1 MRARVT
7 NLGRA
12 ARGLQTS
19 AGGTAM
25 LEPGASADLD
35 LADHPVHEAWV
46 AAGGVRVDRLAERE
60 AKPDDTPLAR
70 PLDKPPARGA
80 GPRGRDG

>member
-35 LADHPVHEAWV
+35 LARHPVHDAWV
-46 AAGGVRVDRLAERE
+46 KAGEVRVDVLAGSE
-60 AKPDDTPLAR
+60 AKPDDKPLAR
-70 PLDKPPARGA
+70 PQEKAPARGA
-80 GPRGRDG
+80 GAKP